1 MLHSIC
7 KGLVEVLGEGWAWI
21 VGQDAD
27 EHNRIILNMGAC
39 IVLLGKELANLGGG
53 GGGGLGTGLCSLDD
67 GREVEDFLALA

>member
-1 MLHSIC
+1 M
-7 KGLVEVLGEGWAWI
+7 W
-21 VGQDAD
+21 
-27 EHNRIILNMGAC
+27 AC